1 MMKNTTAL
9 FLLALLL
16 TGCARASTS
25 TPALWKVS
33 DSDNSLYLLGSF
45 HFLKPGDYPLSNKIE
60 AAMQDAENLLF
71 ELAPQEMQSPEL
83 SAAMIKAGL
92 RQDAK
97 QLDDDLSP
105 VLQKKLN
112 AWAAENKNHLAKL
125 GLSAELLQR
134 FEPWYVG
141 MLIGVIELQKQG
153 LRPELGLDNH
163 FIAKAQTAGKPGA
176 GLELGAEQI
185 ALFDG
190 MSHQQQIQF
199 LDETLADSSKSQ
211 VELERLHA
219 AWRRGDVNY
228 MWQQMALPMRKQYPE
243 LYRRINSAR
252 NDAWIP
258 KLQQRLNTPGTD
270 DTLVVVGALH
280 LIGEDGVVEKL
291 RAKGYRVERLQ

>member
-16 TGCARASTS
+16 TGCARATPS

-83 SAAMIKAGL
+83 PAAMIKAGL

-97 QLDDDLSP
+97 RLDDDLSP
-105 VLQKKLN
+105 ELLKNLN
-112 AWAAENKNHLAKL
+112 AWAAENNNHLAKL

-141 MLIGVIELQKQG
+141 LLVTVIDMQKYG
-153 LRPELGLDNH
+153 LNADLGLDNH
-163 FIAKAQTAGKPGA
+163 FIAKAEKAGKPAA
-176 GLELGAEQI
+176 GLEQGSEQI

-190 MSHQQQIQF
+190 MSFAEQLQ
-199 LDETLADSSKSQ
+199 LLSESLADSAKGQ
-211 VELERLHA
+211 AELERLHS
-219 AWRRGDVNY
+219 AWRKGDVDAI
-228 MWQQMALPMRKQYPE
+228 WREMAVPMRRQYPA
-243 LYRRINSAR
+243 LYQRMNTAR

-258 KLQQRLNTPGTD
+258 KLQQRLNTPGSD
-270 DTLVVVGALH
+270 DTLMVVGALH